1 MLSGSYGE
9 AVTAPLTLHEAAEQL
24 GVHYMTAYRYVRLGL
39 LGAAK
44 VGGTWQ
50 VTTADIDAYR
60 AENDVPAVVG
70 APRRRAPWAARLE
83 ARLVA
88 GDARGA
94 WGVVEAALASGA
106 EIDEVYLELITP
118 AMQSIGE
125 RWAAG
130 ELDVSVEHRA
140 TGIAF
145 RLIGRLGPRFARRG
159 RTRGAVVVGAPAG
172 ERHSLPV
179 ALLADL
185 LRGEGWE
192 VSDVGVDMP
201 PESFA
206 HAALHTPD
214 LVAVGVSVTS
224 AACLDAAAQLLATLR
239 DVLSS
244 DVHLAV
250 GGLAVRDEEHARA
263 LGAHGWAAS
272 AHGFAEQLTAHGLAR
287 PIDDGHD
294 EGSV

>member
-1 MLSGSYGE
+1 
-9 AVTAPLTLHEAAEQL
+9 
-24 GVHYMTAYRYVRLGL
+24 MTAYRYVRLGL
-39 LGAAK
+39 LGGSK

-50 VTTADIDAYR
+50 ITAADMDAYR
-60 AENDVPAVVG
+60 AENEAPVVAG
-70 APRRRAPWAARLE
+70 GPRRRAPWAARLE

-106 EIDEVYLELITP
+106 EIDEVYLELISP
-118 AMQSIGE
+118 AMHSIGE

-145 RLIGRLGPRFARRG
+145 RLIGRLGPRFTRRG
-159 RTRGAVVVGAPAG
+159 RTRGSVLVGAPAG

-201 PESFA
+201 AESFA

-224 AACLDAAAQLLATLR
+224 ESCLDAAAELLATLR
-239 DVLSS
+239 EVLSN

-250 GGLAVRDEEHARA
+250 GGLAVRDADHARS
-263 LGAHGWAAS
+263 LGAHGWASS
-272 AHGFAEQLTAHGLAR
+272 AHGFAEQLTEHGLAR
-287 PIDDGHD
+287 PVDDPGD
-294 EGSV
+294 GELV